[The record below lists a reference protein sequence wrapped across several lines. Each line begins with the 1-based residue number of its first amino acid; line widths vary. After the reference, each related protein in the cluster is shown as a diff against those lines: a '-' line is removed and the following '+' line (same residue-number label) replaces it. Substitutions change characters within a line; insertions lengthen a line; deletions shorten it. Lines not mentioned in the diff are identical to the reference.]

1 VQGSFGHVHTGLR
14 QPGGDSFAVK
24 VVSLCKSSSN
34 GELKRGALTDALQ
47 EAFIL
52 RRLRHPNIVNYLG
65 SEVKGSEL
73 FVMQEKVQGDTVTA
87 LLRRDGPF
95 SECLAQHYTHQLL
108 QGILYL
114 HTYCIAHRD
123 IKGDN
128 VLIDAAGRVKLID
141 FGTGVHVLGDAEVA
155 TGMKGTPLF
164 CAPEALQ
171 RREHGLPV
179 DIWSFGCTVLQV
191 SNVWLLKCLMICVLH
206 VAEILIPSNTLLCTH
221 LC

>member
-1 VQGSFGHVHTGLR
+1 VHTGV
-14 QPGGDSFAVK
+14 QQAEGGNFAVK
-24 VVSLCKSSSN
+24 VVPLSKSGSS
-34 GELKRGALTDALQ
+34 GQLTEESVEDALR
-47 EAFIL
+47 EAFVL
-52 RRLRHPNIVNYLG
+52 RRLRHPNIVHYLAC
-65 SEVKGSEL
+65 EVKGSEL

-95 SECLAQHYTHQLL
+95 SESLAQHYTHQLL

-141 FGTGVHVLGDAEVA
+141 FGASVHVFDDSELA

-164 CAPEALQ
+164 CAPEVLQ
-171 RREHGLPV
+171 RREHGLAV

-191 SNVWLLKCLMICVLH
+191 INAALNQVSDALMSICSSDAH
-206 VAEILIPSNTLLCTH
+206 AN
-221 LC
+221 

>member
-1 VQGSFGHVHTGLR
+1 VQGSFGQLHTALR
-14 QPGGDSFAVK
+14 QSQGDIFAVK
-24 VVSLCKSSSN
+24 VVSLCKNSSN
-34 GELKRGALTDALQ
+34 GHLQRGTLTNALQ
-47 EAFIL
+47 EAFFL
-52 RRLRHPNIVNYLG
+52 RRLRHPNIVKYLG

-73 FVMQEKVQGDTVTA
+73 FIMQEKVQGDTVTA

-95 SECLAQHYTHQLL
+95 SESLAQHYTHQLL

-128 VLIDAAGRVKLID
+128 VLIDAAGKVKLID
-141 FGTGVHVLGDAEVA
+141 FGTAVYVLDDTDLA

-164 CAPEALQ
+164 CAPEVLQ
-171 RREHGLPV
+171 RREQGLPV

-191 SNVWLLKCLMICVLH
+191 SDAWLLK
-206 VAEILIPSNTLLCTH
+206 
-221 LC
+221 